1 MGKPRMHT
9 DGTGGEEEG
18 AVFPHFQIWWNDV
31 ASCRRAA
38 IPATLIKNHAFP
50 KELLTAKH
58 AKHAKHAK
66 WKILSVLFVFSAVT
80 QAGFVR
86 IVSNPAFS
94 RDAVQPRE
102 AIQVH
107 PANTTAPDHEFWPDE
122 LPMAETVAFAGVRLM
137 GHPQVTDAYL
147 LGLAIRR
154 GGMLATLDQSI
165 AALTEPTSSTGR
177 KALET
182 VG

>member
-1 MGKPRMHT
+1 MKGYLLDTNLLIALLWPSHERHDLALKWFTRH
-9 DGTGGEEEG
+9 
-18 AVFPHFQIWWNDV
+18 
-31 ASCRRAA
+31 RAKGWATCA
-38 IPATLIKNHAFP
+38 I
-50 KELLTAKH
+50 
-58 AKHAKHAK
+58 
-66 WKILSVLFVFSAVT
+66 T

-102 AIQVH
+102 AIQVLS
-107 PANTTAPDHEFWPDE
+107 ANTAAKDHAFWPDQ
-122 LPMAETVAFAGVRLM
+122 LPVAEAVAFTEVRLM
-137 GHPQVTDAYL
+137 GHQQVTDAYL

-154 GGMLATLDQSI
+154 SGVLATLDQRI
-165 AALTEPTSSTGR
+165 AALTEPKSAES